1 MYILQGII
9 NYIMT
14 KLIKFEKKGVD
25 FMKIR
30 TKISISV
37 IATALVSIFLVL
49 GAILFYSAKDIKRD
63 SEGIVIK
70 LMEEEA
76 LKVENTLNEVKINVN
91 NAENLI
97 LSTVNIERIRA
108 SQGELDNYE
117 NEIKP
122 IFDGI
127 MQLTPDKNLWI
138 IGNTND
144 TKNIMALSVRMSEGK
159 VVREEKYNVIGSA
172 AEKDEWWQ
180 EPMKNGTNWSAP
192 YQWDPWGPGTILM
205 SYGKKVVKDGVT
217 IGVVGSE
224 FYFSK
229 LRDSL
234 SKIKIFKN
242 GYLVLMDEELN
253 FLYHPNE
260 KLTKLSDVNE
270 EVGNLFSKELLEKQ
284 EDKGIFRYKLDG
296 KDKVLV
302 YKRLSNGWIFGAAP
316 LLDEMFVTL
325 NRLRNLVIF
334 LVILAIVVGIVISL
348 IVSKT
353 ISTPIVAME
362 KEFRNLA
369 QGNLNVSLKVSTKD
383 EIGGLSENFNLF
395 VEKISETLH
404 NIIKLTKEVVES
416 NALVT
421 KSMDNLINGA
431 ESDYYNE
438 LRDKIDRGIIQLNH
452 SISNVLDNVRNQT
465 ASSEE
470 SLAALEEISATSES
484 INNSISLTNKSFEK
498 TMKIASSSATNIVQM
513 GKSMEEI
520 SISTKETNEE
530 IEKLKTLSSD
540 IGSILVAISSIAEQ
554 TNLLA
559 LNAAIE
565 AARAGEAGR
574 GFSVVAD
581 EIRKLAE
588 QTNKETGKID
598 TLIKTIQ
605 NEVESVKNHSE
616 EVNEKVK
623 VGYDL
628 SQIVQNNINEI
639 IENNRKNAKEIQE
652 IGVSVTEQ
660 STASREITVAI
671 GNIAE
676 SSGEIEQLSLATTEI
691 ADEVKENIIKNQKR
705 LDSLGELTKQLEKD
719 LSFFKL

>member
-1 MYILQGII
+1 
-9 NYIMT
+9 
-14 KLIKFEKKGVD
+14 
-25 FMKIR
+25 MKIR
-30 TKISISV
+30 TKISLSV

-70 LMEEEA
+70 LLEEEA

-97 LSTVNIERIRA
+97 LSTVDIERIRQ
-108 SQGELDNYE
+108 SQEELDKYE

-127 MQLTPDKNLWI
+127 MKLTPDKNLWM

-144 TKNIMALSVRMSEGK
+144 TKNVMALSVRMKDGNA
-159 VVREEKYNVIGSA
+159 VREEKYNVIGSA

-192 YQWDPWGPGTILM
+192 YQWDPWGPGTILI

-217 IGVVGSE
+217 LGVIGSE
-224 FYFSK
+224 FYFSN
-229 LRDSL
+229 LRDNL
-234 SKIKIFKN
+234 SKIKIFKS
-242 GYLVLMDEELN
+242 GYLVLMDEDLN

-260 KLTKLSDVNE
+260 KLTKPADVNQE
-270 EVGNLFSKELLEKQ
+270 IGQLFDKELLEKQ

-302 YKRLSNGWIFGAAP
+302 YKRLSNGWILGAAP
-316 LLDEMFVTL
+316 PLEEMFVTL
-325 NRLRNLVIF
+325 NRLRNIVIF
-334 LVILAIVVGIVISL
+334 IMILAIVVGIGISL

-383 EIGGLSENFNLF
+383 EIGGLSKNFNHF

-421 KSMDNLINGA
+421 KSMDNLINGE

-438 LRDKIDRGIIQLNH
+438 LRDKIDKGIIQLNH

-498 TMKIASSSATNIVQM
+498 TLNIANSSATNIVQM

-520 SISTKETNEE
+520 SLSTKATNEE

-598 TLIKTIQ
+598 SLIKTIQ
-605 NEVESVKNHSE
+605 NEVENVKNHSE

-623 VGYDL
+623 VGFDL

-639 IENNRKNAKEIQE
+639 IENNRKNAEEIHE

-660 STASREITVAI
+660 STASKEITVAI

-676 SSGEIEQLSLATTEI
+676 SSGEIEQLSLVTTEI

-705 LDSLGELTKQLEKD
+705 LDSLEELTKQLEND